1 MLWKFFGG
9 DGQSYFLAMNM
20 QVDLCM
26 EWFLLNTDLCEEKA
40 HASFIMMMGKH
51 IDYETDF
58 SKAI

>member
-1 MLWKFFGG
+1 
-9 DGQSYFLAMNM
+9 M

-51 IDYETDF
+51 IDYETGF